1 MNEKNDNANCLN
13 EEPLITADQ
22 VCVYNQ
28 TVCLCLVFK
37 CRETE
42 VRGNVRL
49 TLWSTPLHTP
59 HGTEKINTL
68 KLVFKQHQSKK
79 YVCKLFMNDMLL

>member
-28 TVCLCLVFK
+28 TAA
-37 CRETE
+37 
-42 VRGNVRL
+42 
-49 TLWSTPLHTP
+49 
-59 HGTEKINTL
+59 
-68 KLVFKQHQSKK
+68 
-79 YVCKLFMNDMLL
+79 